1 MRVWNS
7 PLVNRN
13 WTFKVGDAEIRAV
26 EAERA
31 RLSARNPGV
40 EITRAD
46 ALRSLIARAA
56 AVVEGEDLS
65 GLIEQGEAA

>member
-1 MRVWNS
+1 MKQS
-7 PLVNRN
+7 
-13 WTFKVGDAEIRAV
+13 WTFKVGEPEIRAV

-31 RLSARNPGV
+31 RLAACNPGV

-56 AVVEGEDLS
+56 TMAEGESLS
-65 GLIEQGEAA
+65 DLIEHGEAA